1 MNFLSVTI
9 ETWELAGICVVVVF
23 SILLA
28 LVGVLNIFTWVA
40 GKTARKAR
48 SVKATYETNKQTKTF
63 EHASDEDKAA
73 VAMAIFLYEQ
83 EQKNLESR
91 VLTITHHSTAWSSQ
105 LNPRL

>member
-9 ETWELAGICVVVVF
+9 ETWGLAGICVFVVF
-23 SILLA
+23 VILFV
-28 LVGVLNIFTWVA
+28 LVFVLNIFTVIA
-40 GKTARKAR
+40 GKTASKAR

-91 VLTITHHSTAWSSQ
+91 VLTITHHSSAWSSQ